1 MMIAT
6 YLVAATVGLATPT
19 SIAGRAT
26 VIDGDTIE
34 IHGERIRLHGVDA
47 PESRQS
53 CRNAGGVSYS
63 CGRVSAEALDRF
75 LSASRPTIC
84 RVVGRD
90 RYQRAVGRCVRADG
104 ADAAAWMVL
113 NGHALDWPQYSNGVY
128 SVEQLT
134 AKRGGKG
141 LWQGY
146 FEMPWV
152 WRKHGRR

>member
-53 CRNAGGVSYS
+53 CRNAGGVS
-63 CGRVSAEALDRF
+63 L
-75 LSASRPTIC
+75 
-84 RVVGRD
+84 
-90 RYQRAVGRCVRADG
+90 
-104 ADAAAWMVL
+104 
-113 NGHALDWPQYSNGVY
+113 
-128 SVEQLT
+128 
-134 AKRGGKG
+134 
-141 LWQGY
+141 
-146 FEMPWV
+146 
-152 WRKHGRR
+152 